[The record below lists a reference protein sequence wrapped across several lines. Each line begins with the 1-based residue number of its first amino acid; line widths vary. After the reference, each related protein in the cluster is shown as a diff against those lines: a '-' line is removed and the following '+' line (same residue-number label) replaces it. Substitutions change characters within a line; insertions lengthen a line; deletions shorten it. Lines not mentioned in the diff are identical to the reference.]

1 MDLLINKI
9 KYPFIY
15 PNIRKNKK
23 ILFYKK
29 YLLYI

>member
-15 PNIRKNKK
+15 PNIRKKK